1 MFYLIQSR
9 SFISTHFI
17 HLYQVSTMS
26 ILTSM
31 QQEKEQFV
39 CVPSSEKSPSRTS
52 GHPSQQL
59 TQEYRGATGT
69 FGRGGALYHFV
80 RVWWGGGE
88 GGFPP
93 PFSKI
98 FKKQKCLFKGLK
110 SKKRKFWVVADLAV
124 FNSNRFFSSV
134 F

>member
-31 QQEKEQFV
+31 QQEKEQFD

-59 TQEYRGATGT
+59 IQE
-69 FGRGGALYHFV
+69 
-80 RVWWGGGE
+80 
-88 GGFPP
+88 
-93 PFSKI
+93 
-98 FKKQKCLFKGLK
+98 
-110 SKKRKFWVVADLAV
+110 
-124 FNSNRFFSSV
+124 
-134 F
+134 